1 MRKVDI
7 SIGEVESISS
17 DIYGLA
23 NDLSKQVSNLEGE
36 ILKFLKGVKLA

>member
-17 DIYGLA
+17 DIYEFA
-23 NDLSKQVSNLEGE
+23 NGLSKQVSDLEGE
-36 ILKFLKGVKLA
+36 ISKFLKGVKLV